1 ENGKHSGRPAKHFV
15 ALRGLL
21 WCAECGTKMHA
32 HARDWDYVYHRQKD
46 GSKKRYRSQK
56 GYVKVK
62 YLCTGQQQYGYKCRK
77 HEYVLVKV
85 LFPRVWEKLCEAL
98 NHRTLLLAGMESRLA
113 ALESADEVEELRHVD
128 LRVNKLHQRE
138 LSYAE
143 QRAEGTLTKDVHAEL
158 VLRLREERK
167 ELQREHEKLSNKVVL
182 IQEARQQLDAA
193 HILIQA
199 LPQVLSDVFSREQE
213 QLVMALIDRI
223 DVDGNNQ
230 VSINLRLD
238 PDIIRALP
246 SLQQAASHPRESPP
260 SAGSQEAL
268 SGSSNELAR
277 APHG

>member
-128 LRVNKLHQRE
+128 LRLNKLHQRE

-158 VLRLREERK
+158 MLRLREECK
-167 ELQREHEKLSNKVVL
+167 ELQQEHEKLSNKVVL

-213 QLVMALIDRI
+213 QLAIALM
-223 DVDGNNQ
+223 DVDGKHRGAI
-230 VSINLRLD
+230 SLRLD
-238 PDIIRALP
+238 PDITRALP
-246 SLQQAASHPRESPP
+246 SHRQAFSHPPESPH
-260 SAGSQEAL
+260 SDDSQAG
-268 SGSSNELAR
+268 
-277 APHG
+277 